1 MYETKGLNTKLLSL
15 MKEALS
21 VCTMLY
27 DYSFEKMN
35 HLDLLSD
42 EEVLQTIQEREPFLN
57 QLINLE
63 YQIYDILDAS
73 DIELNNIKLP
83 DDVENVRQTVRQVLN
98 EIDKIDDQA
107 INCLSDK
114 IQIYKNDALKARNK
128 KNLSAYIQSS
138 NWVSR

>member
-1 MYETKGLNTKLLSL
+1 MYRTKETNTKLLFL

-63 YQIYDILDAS
+63 YQIYDILDES
-73 DIELNNIKLP
+73 DIELHSIKLP
-83 DDVENVRQTVRQVLN
+83 DDVESIRQTVRQVLN